1 MRCAAIESDL
11 HSSGAYSKVLHFMKT
26 DRHKQRVTFR
36 VDPELASALRRLP
49 NQTAFVERVLRE
61 ALGRVCPLCEG
72 TGEVPGV
79 HLSVSN
85 FKDLPI
91 RRLDRSAAAP
101 LKALVRLGRALMATE
116 LKLEAE
122 SAGSLGFRLAR
133 QDQQLLAGTIPGGGT
148 EVSLTH

>member
-1 MRCAAIESDL
+1 MKSD
-11 HSSGAYSKVLHFMKT
+11 V
-26 DRHKQRVTFR
+26 RHKQRVTFR
-36 VDPELASALRRLP
+36 VDPELAQALRRLP

-72 TGEVPGV
+72 TGEVPDV

-91 RRLDRSAAAP
+91 RRLDRSAAAQ

-116 LKLEAE
+116 LTLQAD
-122 SAGSLGFRLAR
+122 SGGTRLGFRLAR
-133 QDQQLLAGTIPGGGT
+133 QDEQLLAGTIPGDGT
-148 EVSLTH
+148 EVALTH

>member
-1 MRCAAIESDL
+1 MKSD
-11 HSSGAYSKVLHFMKT
+11 V
-26 DRHKQRVTFR
+26 RHKQRVTFR
-36 VDPELASALRRLP
+36 VDPELAAALRRLP

-91 RRLDRSAAAP
+91 RRLNRSAAAQ
-101 LKALVRLGRALMATE
+101 LKALVRLGRSLLATE
-116 LKLEAE
+116 LKLQAE
-122 SAGSLGFRLAR
+122 SGSTGLGFRLAR
-133 QDQQLLAGTIPGGGT
+133 QDEQLLAGTIAGGAS
-148 EVSLTH
+148 EVSLAH

>member
-1 MRCAAIESDL
+1 
-11 HSSGAYSKVLHFMKT
+11 MKS

-36 VDPELASALRRLP
+36 VDPELAAALRRLP
-49 NQTAFVERVLRE
+49 NQTAYVERVLRE

-91 RRLDRSAAAP
+91 RRLDRSAAAQ

-116 LKLEAE
+116 LKLRAE
-122 SAGSLGFRLAR
+122 SGSTGLGFRLAR
-133 QDQQLLAGTIPGGGT
+133 QDEQLLAGTIPGGSN

>member
-1 MRCAAIESDL
+1 MNSD
-11 HSSGAYSKVLHFMKT
+11 A
-26 DRHKQRVTFR
+26 RHKQRVTFR
-36 VDPELASALRRLP
+36 VDPELATALRRLP

-91 RRLDRSAAAP
+91 RRLDRSAAAQ
-101 LKALVRLGRALMATE
+101 LKALVRVGRALMATE
-116 LKLEAE
+116 LKLQAD
-122 SAGSLGFRLAR
+122 SGGSCLGFRLAR
-133 QDQQLLAGTIPGGGT
+133 EDQQLLAGTIPGGGT
-148 EVSLTH
+148 QVSLKH